1 MTVKTVVPLAV
12 ALLVFG
18 AQSGARAGSDNSF
31 EFARDK
37 SEIHLAGFGKVTE
50 QGKVAADIIRRAF
63 KMMSKSKGAPTIQI
77 SWVED
82 QQLLLDP
89 LLSRKVFDFGFV
101 WEKPDCNAGVQNL
114 QKTLCTGFF
123 FTKPVFV
130 FMPVSGEQDTRRT
143 FHAVIA
149 KSHPRARTYLYYF
162 NAALTRLRASGE
174 YEAIIARYGQRFASQ

>member
-1 MTVKTVVPLAV
+1 MTVKTVVPLAI

-18 AQSGARAGSDNSF
+18 AQSDVRADSHNSF

-50 QGKVAADIIRRAF
+50 QSKMAADIIRRAF
-63 KMMSKSKGAPTIQI
+63 KKMSQSKGAPTIQI

-82 QQLLLDP
+82 RQLLLDP
-89 LLSRKVFDFGFV
+89 LLSRKVFDFGFA

-114 QKTLCTGFF
+114 QKTLCTDFF
-123 FTKPVFV
+123 FSKPIFALI
-130 FMPVSGEQDTRRT
+130 PVGGEQSARRT

-162 NAALTRLRASGE
+162 NAALTHLRASGE
-174 YEAIIARYGQRFASQ
+174 FEAILTQYGQRFDNQ